1 MAGPAYGT
9 ARCLHVGSFDV
20 ATTASALSQ
29 LAGVLAGF
37 AFFAVIFILTSTAT
51 AEHRPRSRRLAA
63 ADYDEAL
70 LTLFCATF
78 GLAITAIQYAIVAG
92 ERNVG
97 LRYGRAASEELMADI
112 SLSLSIFLLVAG
124 MLLLVVPR
132 VFSNTQK
139 VVRVLA
145 SVGGPPMTVF
155 YIAETAREVAV
166 GAWAGK
172 SGLTLCGSDSF
183 YSAVQLWAHLIAPL
197 LVLGIAL
204 SFWIVPRFLSTDQ
217 RRALEDMATRG
228 RTAIPVATLFGV
240 AIAVVGGFSFDEFHP
255 HSHLAEGWVWVALA
269 VTALLVL
276 AQAFL
281 LRFRPKAPTSI
292 PLRG

>member
-1 MAGPAYGT
+1 MAGPVHGT
-9 ARCLHVGSFDV
+9 AQCLHVGSFDA

-37 AFFAVIFILTSTAT
+37 AFFAVIFILTSTAA
-51 AEHRPRSRRLAA
+51 AEHRSQSRKLAP

-78 GLAITAIQYAIVAG
+78 GLAITAIQYAIIAG

-97 LRYGRAASEELMADI
+97 LRYGRAASEELMANI

-124 MLLLVVPR
+124 MLLLVVPK
-132 VFSNTQK
+132 VFGNTQT
-139 VVRVLA
+139 VVRILA
-145 SVGGPPMTVF
+145 SVGGPPMTVY

-172 SGLTLCGSDSF
+172 SGLTLCGSNSL
-183 YSAVQLWAHLIAPL
+183 YSAVELWAHLIAPL

-204 SFWIVPRFLSTDQ
+204 SFWIVPRFLSTEQ

-240 AIAVVGGFSFDEFHP
+240 VIAVARGISLDEFHP
-255 HSHLAEGWVWVALA
+255 HSHLGEGWIWGALA
-269 VTALLVL
+269 VASLLVL

-281 LRFRPKAPTSI
+281 LRFRPQATSPI
-292 PLRG
+292 LLRG